1 MVILSYF
8 FNAKNTP
15 GWNMN
20 HLSNIQTHP
29 SPSYLMWSVVQCHVS
44 RWADGTQAWHR
55 WERQSVGVRSTVDLL
70 HTRRTVAAPPAMM
83 SEGTLRD
90 GIWGSVCARRVRLGP
105 SACDR
110 FTRGK
115 RPQTACI
122 IASLCINLNV
132 IHSLLERCSERVSSV
147 CMCIRPSFKRVTIAA
162 LRDQSVLF
170 GV

>member
-115 RPQTACI
+115 RSAANSVHYR
-122 IASLCINLNV
+122 IALHQFKR
-132 IHSLLERCSERVSSV
+132 HSLPAGKVQW
-147 CMCIRPSFKRVTIAA
+147 K
-162 LRDQSVLF
+162 
-170 GV
+170 GVECVYVHQTLI